1 MTLNSQCK
9 MQFLRC
15 FPGSSVAKNLP
26 ATQETGVCLLLG
38 RKAVTSLNQ
47 DRQGAGTSSQM
58 VGLLTAGLYPC
69 SCRCLAPSERVLKS
83 FVAQTPGAGLCMLQG
98 KGCAVGGR
106 GGDPGGPEA
115 TSTVSLKVTV

>member
-26 ATQETGVCLLLG
+26 AMQETGVCLLLG

-47 DRQGAGTSSQM
+47 NRQGSGTSSQM
-58 VGLLTAGLYPC
+58 VGLLTAGLCP
-69 SCRCLAPSERVLKS
+69 APAAAWHPV
-83 FVAQTPGAGLCMLQG
+83 
-98 KGCAVGGR
+98 R
-106 GGDPGGPEA
+106 G
-115 TSTVSLKVTV
+115 S